1 MLGWL
6 NMVSCLHGSYA
17 VNKGS
22 GGKIWCNSMVQQQQ
36 QQQQLGKMVKKEIY
50 TAVLVT
56 QHRTKAP
63 KTKTKTRQNH
73 HGKHLTVRI

>member
-22 GGKIWCNSMVQQQQ
+22 GGKIWCNSMVQQQH
-36 QQQQLGKMVKKEIY
+36 QLGKMVKKEIY

-56 QHRTKAP
+56 QHRIKAP

-73 HGKHLTVRI
+73 HGKHLTIRK